1 MVWAAISEGV
11 SAGRVLG
18 DGEHEAGSRDGGQ
31 EAAAWIQEVH
41 VESQAK
47 TLARGTGRRGQ
58 VWEALHE
65 STRQDWVAK
74 GQSIALLW
82 PEWPITVSTGRNYEQ
97 RHRVGNSQEKM
108 FFRLQRTNFVFNPSL
123 IRNLQY

>member
-58 VWEALHE
+58 VWEALV
-65 STRQDWVAK
+65 SPRDRT
-74 GQSIALLW
+74 GW
-82 PEWPITVSTGRNYEQ
+82 PRGRA
-97 RHRVGNSQEKM
+97 
-108 FFRLQRTNFVFNPSL
+108 SL
-123 IRNLQY
+123 FSGLSGP